1 MKDLRKWGRGVYHS
15 INRVSGGSLEILRT
29 ALASFSRTR
38 GPEAAASISYYAIFA
53 LFPLLLLLVTIGS
66 YLMNDQQ
73 AVQQLMQTV
82 LSAIPVSRSLVEKN
96 IQSILKQRG
105 TLGILSL
112 LGLLWSGTGVFTV
125 LSMNINRSF
134 PGAHPRN
141 IVGARISAL
150 LMIAIL
156 TLLLALAF
164 LARTFFSL
172 LPFLSIPLVQKINL
186 MNSTFWSVMTGLIP
200 LLLVF
205 AIFLTLYRFIPNTQV
220 RWRQSLWGA
229 VVAVTLWGIATSIFT
244 WYLSSGLARYE
255 IVYGSLGALVALMFY
270 IYLVSWITLF
280 GAHLTAAIKK
290 LSQPVVVRG
299 DTHENQPD
307 DKEVY

>member
-1 MKDLRKWGRGVYHS
+1 MKDLRQWARGIYLYVD
-15 INRVSGGSLEILRT
+15 RVSGGTLEILRM

-38 GPEAAASISYYAIFA
+38 APEAAASISYYAIFA

-73 AVQQLMQTV
+73 GVQQLMQTV
-82 LSAIPVSRSLVEKN
+82 LSAIPVSRSLIEKN
-96 IQSILKQRG
+96 IQSIIEQRG
-105 TLGILSL
+105 TLGAISL

-125 LSMNINRSF
+125 LSININRSF
-134 PGAHPRN
+134 PGSHPRN

-172 LPFLSIPLVQKINL
+172 LPYLSLPLVQKLNL
-186 MNSTFWSVMTGLIP
+186 MNSTFWSVMTGLVP

-205 AIFLTLYRFIPNTQV
+205 AIFLTLYRFIPNT
-220 RWRQSLWGA
+220 RILWRQSIWGA
-229 VVAVTLWGIATSIFT
+229 LAAAILWEVATSIFT
-244 WYLSSGLARYE
+244 WYLGSGLARYE

-270 IYLVSWITLF
+270 IYLVSWIILF
-280 GAHLTAAIKK
+280 GAHLTSAINKS
-290 LSQPVVVRG
+290 SQPIVVSG
-299 DTHENQPD
+299 GSPENQPN